1 MPLHRIITSC
11 LMAGA
16 VLGADKPVAT
26 PFLSTIS
33 GEVIHANTIELPRLT
48 FSDVVAFPVMTGQI
62 LRLSDVRAQA
72 YGGIITGSVSID
84 LRDLKSQIITTQL
97 IITDLDLGLFAS
109 AWSPT
114 AAEVAGKVNGTLELT
129 IPTDRPEAMTGR
141 GDIAIRNG
149 ALVEMSW
156 FTSILMGDTGKNRGQ
171 DSAVG
176 QFEIG
181 NGQWI
186 INNLHVQ
193 FANAQV
199 RMQGSISFEGEM
211 NMQVSPQFGSFL
223 GLVPFIG
230 RLFDRAT
237 GALTSKVARGV
248 LRGPVSKPVWLYR
261 PFGE

>member
-1 MPLHRIITSC
+1 MRRIATCC
-11 LMAGA
+11 LMMSVA
-16 VLGADKPVAT
+16 LGAEPTSTT

-48 FSDVVAFPVMTGQI
+48 FSDVIAFPVMTGQI

-72 YGGIITGSVSID
+72 YGGIVTGAVSID
-84 LRDLKSQIITTQL
+84 LRNAAAPIITTQL
-97 IITDLDLGLFAS
+97 TITDVDLGLFAS

-114 AAEVAGKVNGTLELT
+114 AADIAGKVNGSVELT
-129 IPTDRPEAMTGR
+129 IPTDRPETMTGR
-141 GDIAIRNG
+141 GEIAVRNG

-156 FTSILMGDTGKNRGQ
+156 FASILMGNTGKNRGQ

-176 QFEIG
+176 QFEIA

-186 INNLHVQ
+186 VNHLQVQ

-199 RMQGSISFEGEM
+199 RMQGTISFEGEM
-211 NMQVSPQFGSFL
+211 NMQVSPKFGSFL
-223 GLVPFIG
+223 GLVPLLG
-230 RLFDRAT
+230 PVLDRAT
-237 GALTSKVARGV
+237 GALTTKVARGV